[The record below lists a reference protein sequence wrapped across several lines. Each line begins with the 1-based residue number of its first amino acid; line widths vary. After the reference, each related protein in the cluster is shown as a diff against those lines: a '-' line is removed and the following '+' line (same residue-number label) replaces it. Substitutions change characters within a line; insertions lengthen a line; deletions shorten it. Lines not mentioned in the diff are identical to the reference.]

1 MSDIPPTQSMLI
13 PDGSPSIPELR
24 YDGAGNAY
32 ARDHVGNWVSHPGI
46 ARAVTR
52 VQWPEDRVSQPYK
65 QCAATPSLYGLTTF
79 ADFSQPRELSE
90 PLPLPSGSRLVLGA
104 ARDPAQIPLPDSPD
118 GDLCDPI
125 VISEARGYTRTTKTA
140 GARRKAVAKAPNV
153 EDDKDDAR
161 TEVKPPSGPE
171 RLASNPLQVQRVGKQ
186 AWPPPRKAVSLETKF
201 KQLVKTTKPTGV
213 GVCPPDVSRAHHID
227 ALINERAGTRDLNDS
242 DFDAN
247 DSHDDSRNITP
258 PIEHTAVTRTT
269 RTDAP
274 VPRRRGAA
282 ATELLTRISSAFDPA
297 VQQARDEERANRSL
311 ATTQLLM
318 QAQQLRDANA
328 VTEQLRTQLY
338 DLRTRL
344 YDVEREHDL
353 SKLRAEML
361 QMHGSAPNQA
371 PPARRS
377 SRHRHR
383 PKLPSYTHYPDGG
396 QSVIWH
402 SDAETLTDHPP
413 TSPRFTA
420 VTPTDFGTSP
430 SPRRREP
437 FRWASRPRLRGGGA
451 RNSVVH
457 SRGHGQGRQEPTDLK
472 SEDDGP
478 EPQSTEV

>member
-1 MSDIPPTQSMLI
+1 M
-13 PDGSPSIPELR
+13 
-24 YDGAGNAY
+24 
-32 ARDHVGNWVSHPGI
+32 
-46 ARAVTR
+46 
-52 VQWPEDRVSQPYK
+52 
-65 QCAATPSLYGLTTF
+65 
-79 ADFSQPRELSE
+79 
-90 PLPLPSGSRLVLGA
+90 LGA

-125 VISEARGYTRTTKTA
+125 VIAEACGYTRTTKTA
-140 GARRKAVAKAPNV
+140 GARRKAVAKAPNGKGKEKENTNTSDRTSKRARAV
-153 EDDKDDAR
+153 EDDEDDAR
-161 TEVKPPSGPE
+161 TEVKRGRPYGSNNYSAADIHVLLDFVEHE
-171 RLASNPLQVQRVGKQ
+171 RPLGQKGWQAIHSKYSEWASRHGR
-186 AWPPPRKAVSLETKF
+186 PPRKAVSLETKF
-201 KQLVKTTKPTGV
+201 KQVSRFSTRMSHHLTSQLQLVKTTKPTGV

-242 DFDAN
+242 DFDAD

-258 PIEHTAVTRTT
+258 PIEHTAVTRAT

-311 ATTQLLM
+311 ATTQLLT

-344 YDVEREHDL
+344 YDVERERDL

-402 SDAETLTDHPP
+402 SDAETLTDYPP

>member
-1 MSDIPPTQSMLI
+1 
-13 PDGSPSIPELR
+13 E
-24 YDGAGNAY
+24 
-32 ARDHVGNWVSHPGI
+32 
-46 ARAVTR
+46 
-52 VQWPEDRVSQPYK
+52 
-65 QCAATPSLYGLTTF
+65 
-79 ADFSQPRELSE
+79 
-90 PLPLPSGSRLVLGA
+90 
-104 ARDPAQIPLPDSPD
+104 PAQIPLPNSPD

-125 VISEARGYTRTTKTA
+125 AIAEARGYTRTTKTA
-140 GARRKAVAKAPNV
+140 GARRKAVAKAPNGKGKEQENTNTSDRTSKRARAV
-153 EDDKDDAR
+153 EDDEDDAR
-161 TEVKPPSGPE
+161 TEIKRGRPYGSNNYSAADIQVLLDFIEHE
-171 RLASNPLQVQRVGKQ
+171 RPLGQKGWQAIHSKYSEWASRHGR
-186 AWPPPRKAVSLETKF
+186 PPRKVVSLETKF

-213 GVCPPDVSRAHHID
+213 GICPPDVTRAHHID

-242 DFDAN
+242 DFDAD

-258 PIEHTAVTRTT
+258 PIERTAVTHAT

-274 VPRRRGAA
+274 VPCCRGAA

-297 VQQARDEERANRSL
+297 VQQARDEERANQSL
-311 ATTQLLM
+311 ATTQLLT
-318 QAQQLRDANA
+318 QAQQLRDANT

-344 YDVEREHDL
+344 YDIECEHDL
-353 SKLRAEML
+353 SKLHAEML

-371 PPARRS
+371 PPARHS
-377 SRHRHR
+377 SCHRHR

-396 QSVIWH
+396 QCVIWH
-402 SDAETLTDHPP
+402 SDAETLTDHPL

-437 FRWASRPRLRGGGA
+437 PRWASRPRSCGGSA
-451 RNSVVH
+451 RNS
-457 SRGHGQGRQEPTDLK
+457 GQGRQQPTDLT